1 MHIRSVIYGTVA
13 VAALGVG
20 WSSAF
25 AAPVY
30 IGLQEFGVNG
40 GAITQEFTGSG
51 TASVTNL
58 GYGTFFLSSVTA
70 QGTPPLNEPDLDS
83 TAVALTSTTLGAGVI
98 NVYISELNQF
108 PVNFN
113 SFESIFGTSVLGQI
127 GGSITSVT
135 EKTYVTPCTTPGQP
149 CGNGN
154 IFALGN
160 LLSQTTFTAT
170 GSVTDFAGI
179 PADINALTVPYS
191 TTLLYTFT
199 AVGGS
204 YGDATSSIDL
214 QSSTLTGGNQ
224 GEAPLP
230 ATLPLFASGLGVMGF
245 LAKRRKR
252 KDAAAMAAV

>member
-30 IGLQEFGVNG
+30 IGVQESGVNG
-40 GAITQEFTGSG
+40 GAITQESTGSG

-113 SFESIFGTSVLGQI
+113 SFQSIFGTSDARPDWQGALRRSPKRPMSRLVLLRVNPAATAI
-127 GGSITSVT
+127 SSRS
-135 EKTYVTPCTTPGQP
+135 E
-149 CGNGN
+149 
-154 IFALGN
+154 IFCHR
-160 LLSQTTFTAT
+160 
-170 GSVTDFAGI
+170 
-179 PADINALTVPYS
+179 PR
-191 TTLLYTFT
+191 
-199 AVGGS
+199 
-204 YGDATSSIDL
+204 L
-214 QSSTLTGGNQ
+214 QQ
-224 GEAPLP
+224 R
-230 ATLPLFASGLGVMGF
+230 V
-245 LAKRRKR
+245 R
-252 KDAAAMAAV
+252 